1 MAYRLRGYLSRGG
14 AIATLRRAAG
24 VDDIMAAQLSDEQIV
39 QRVAAMVERREVCLL
54 VSVPDRRGGTP
65 PTPRPIATGLTPSEY
80 RPRPAPE
87 PAPPAP
93 AIDSLET
100 VDAIQQAAVLEEA
113 GRNGTPFCAVCE
125 KAKA

>member
-24 VDDIMAAQLSDEQIV
+24 VDDIMAARLSDEQIV

-65 PTPRPIATGLTPSEY
+65 GPRPMATGLTPSEY
-80 RPRPAPE
+80 LPRPAPA

-93 AIDSLET
+93 ASDTLET
-100 VDAIQQAAVLEEA
+100 VDAIQQAAVLEKA
-113 GRNGTPFCAVCE
+113 GRNGTPFCEVCE